1 MKWFESEENNVEPRK
16 NEEVKENSNEDFS
29 CAFEKW
35 EEKSTEKTEESEVYS
50 EKEKLQEYK
59 SLLLKYKEENEG
71 GEQTDSTDDTESPKV
86 KVLKMY
92 K

>member
-1 MKWFESEENNVEPRK
+1 MLNRENVYVRQDPAGNIK
-16 NEEVKENSNEDFS
+16 MDK
-29 CAFEKW
+29 
-35 EEKSTEKTEESEVYS
+35 EKSTEKTEESEVHS